1 MLIDEWYGAYKGN
14 VQCLYLCEW
23 YIVVYVWY
31 LESGIF
37 FFSRGKEMYIVIVAT
52 TFYRVFCFLNF
63 NILLMTVFKMAKL
76 DSIRFN
82 VVMQEFLLETVYQSA
97 GLLMLAYLGFQL
109 YFSYSLMVYVC
120 VFVQI
125 FSTWNIWPCS
135 AYSWTGVREK
145 RD

>member
-1 MLIDEWYGAYKGN
+1 
-14 VQCLYLCEW
+14 
-23 YIVVYVWY
+23 
-31 LESGIF
+31 
-37 FFSRGKEMYIVIVAT
+37 MYIVIVAT

-125 FSTWNIWPCS
+125 FST
-135 AYSWTGVREK
+135 
-145 RD
+145 